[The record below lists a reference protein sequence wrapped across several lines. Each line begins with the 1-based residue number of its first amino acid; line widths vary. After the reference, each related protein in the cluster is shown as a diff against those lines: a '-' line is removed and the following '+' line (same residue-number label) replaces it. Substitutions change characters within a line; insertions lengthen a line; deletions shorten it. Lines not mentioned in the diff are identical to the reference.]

1 MITVKEAAEKW
12 GTSVR
17 NVQDLCKRGRIE
29 GAQRIGRD
37 WMIPADASKPSDAR
51 KSGKENK
58 PLVRK
63 CPFLILTDLYNVA
76 GGADIC
82 AEAITQSREA
92 RRLFEAELAYMRGDI
107 DSVYLHAQY
116 FLSSHSGFYAVIS
129 GGMLLAL
136 CAMWRGDI
144 EMWHL
149 AKRHISEAPCKKPSD
164 HDIIALS
171 LAATDSMIRKTDEYP
186 DWFRDGRLDRLPPD
200 ALPAAYVYYIKYL
213 IVESY
218 ERAIKKTSD
227 GEVQGLGW
235 MRTLPFFINPLIS
248 QAIADKTVGVEIYL
262 RILCAVVH
270 LQCGEDKNAARQ
282 LDIAIELC
290 LKDGLYTPLVEHKR
304 QLGAFLDERLA
315 IISPEAA
322 ARARELHKS
331 LHTGWVKIY
340 NTLSQNHIEETLSAR
355 EYEVARLVAYGCSN
369 AEIARRLSISTHTV
383 RALVNSIKNKTGVSS
398 RIEICDYI

>member
-1 MITVKEAAEKW
+1 MITVKEASEKW
-12 GTSVR
+12 KTSVR

-29 GAQRIGRD
+29 GARRIGRD
-37 WMIPADASKPSDAR
+37 WMIPENAMKPSDAR
-51 KSGKENK
+51 KTGEENK

-63 CPFLILTDLYNVA
+63 SPFLILTDLYNKS
-76 GGADIC
+76 GDADAC

-92 RRLFEAELAYMRGDI
+92 RRFFEAELAYMRGDI

-136 CAMWRGDI
+136 CAIWRGDI

-149 AKRHISEAPCKKPSD
+149 AKRHISGAPCKKPSD

-227 GEVQGLGW
+227 DEVQGLGW
-235 MRTLPFFINPLIS
+235 MRTLPFFINPLVS

-262 RILCAVVH
+262 RILCAVAH
-270 LQCGEDKNAARQ
+270 LHCGDRENAVEQ
-282 LDIAIELC
+282 LDTAIELC
-290 LKDGLYTPLVEHKR
+290 LKDGLYTPLVEHRR
-304 QLGAFLDERLA
+304 QLGAFLDERLNL
-315 IISPEAA
+315 ISPESAS
-322 ARARELHKS
+322 RVRELYKS
-331 LHTGWVKIY
+331 QHAGWVRLY
-340 NTLSQNHIEETLSAR
+340 NMLSLNHIEETLSAR
-355 EYEVARLVAYGCSN
+355 EYEAARLVAYGCTN
-369 AEIARRLSISTHTV
+369 AEIAQRLNISTHTV
-383 RALVNSIKNKTGVSS
+383 RALVNSIKNKTGASS
-398 RIEICDYI
+398 RIEICDFI